1 MRNRSEFPQP
11 DKGHLQRN
19 PTVNNCEVLSD
30 FSLKSMNK
38 HVLKDMPGAL
48 WEEKW
53 KSYRLVWRG
62 GKTLFPNDNLVV
74 YIENKEFYKTTRNVE
89 SKVTGCNQNP
99 LYSIE

>member
-1 MRNRSEFPQP
+1 MSSHQLRNRSEFPQP

-48 WEEKW
+48 
-53 KSYRLVWRG
+53 
-62 GKTLFPNDNLVV
+62 
-74 YIENKEFYKTTRNVE
+74 
-89 SKVTGCNQNP
+89 
-99 LYSIE
+99 